1 MSAPSLPKRG
11 MRTFKCYRFVESN
24 LKSSNGNIQWTVG
37 DWVKHTG
44 PLSLCESGLHA
55 CKEPL
60 DSLNNVYGDRWFQ
73 VEARGNIV
81 EGDDKFCASEMRLVR
96 EIPLAVIRR
105 HALDFAE
112 RVYGIWVKE
121 YPEDLRVR
129 VSLDAT
135 RAYLDDPN
143 KETEAKMIKAAEAAW
158 AARAAGA
165 AWVAWAAGV
174 AGAAGAAGV
183 AGVAGAAEQKWQKAH
198 LRQLIKEEM
207 GTK

>member
-1 MSAPSLPKRG
+1 MVHRMSAPSLPKRG

-44 PLSLCESGLHA
+44 PLSLCASGLHA

-73 VEARGNIV
+73 AEARGNIV
-81 EGDDKFCASEMRLVR
+81 EGDDKFCASEMRLLK

-105 HALDFAE
+105 HALDCAE
-112 RVYGIWVKE
+112 RVYDIWEKE
-121 YPEDLRVR
+121 YPNDNRVR
-129 VSLDAT
+129 LSLDAT
-135 RAYLDDPN
+135 RAYLDDPTPEN
-143 KETEAKMIKAAEAAW
+143 EAKMHKAAW
-158 AARAAGA
+158 AAWAAEVTWA
-165 AWVAWAAGV
+165 AWA
-174 AGAAGAAGV
+174 AGAAGAARAV
-183 AGVAGAAEQKWQKAH
+183 ERKWQKAH

-207 GTK
+207 RNHEYA